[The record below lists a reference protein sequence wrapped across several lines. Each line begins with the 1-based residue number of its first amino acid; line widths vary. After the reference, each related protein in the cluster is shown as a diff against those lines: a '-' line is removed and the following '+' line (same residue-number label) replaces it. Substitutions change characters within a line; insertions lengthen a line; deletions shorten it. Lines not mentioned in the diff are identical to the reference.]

1 MLHEL
6 NQRFLNSVKSIQ
18 VKPEMDL
25 GLDFFP
31 LLLQSERERT
41 GFSASPPSDC
51 VSRAFSR
58 RRFPDEDFLNEDFLM
73 KISSRPDCRE
83 VDVYV
88 ALRFG

>member
-31 LLLQSERERT
+31 LLLQSGRERT
-41 GFSASPPSDC
+41 GFSAPLPSDC

-58 RRFPDEDFLNEDFLM
+58 RCFLDEDFLDEDFLM
-73 KISSRPDCRE
+73 RISS
-83 VDVYV
+83 
-88 ALRFG
+88 